1 MTKLHALGASL
12 AFAIAAPALAQTNAP
27 ITAAPAVTPTPTTGT
42 RADRNDTSNT
52 HLRNDC
58 FDPQT
63 KSWSTRRDCLDLI
76 PGGTASASP
85 SPGPTIGGAA
95 TGAPDTTSGSAPGPA
110 TAPTTAP
117 VSPAATTTASPT
129 PRTMQGSTGTSK

>member
-1 MTKLHALGASL
+1 MKKLHALGACFAL
-12 AFAIAAPALAQTNAP
+12 ALAAPALAQTNAP

-58 FDPQT
+58 FDPAT
-63 KSWSTRRDCLDLI
+63 KTWSTRRDCLELI
-76 PGGTASASP
+76 PGGAAGTTSP

-95 TGAPDTTSGSAPGPA
+95 TGTPDTTSSA
-110 TAPTTAP
+110 TPTTPAMPSPPVP
-117 VSPAATTTASPT
+117 VSPGGSPSASNPNPKTAT
-129 PRTMQGSTGTSK
+129 GK

>member
-1 MTKLHALGASL
+1 MARGESPPRRRGRTFFQEDAMTRLHALGACF
-12 AFAIAAPALAQTNAP
+12 AIAIAAPALAQTSAGTMP
-27 ITAAPAVTPTPTTGT
+27 SPAVTPTPSTGT

-63 KSWSTRRDCLDLI
+63 KTWSTRRDCLELI
-76 PGGTASASP
+76 PGGPASASP

-95 TGAPDTTSGSAPGPA
+95 TGAPDTTSG
-110 TAPTTAP
+110 T
-117 VSPAATTTASPT
+117 
-129 PRTMQGSTGTSK
+129 

>member
-1 MTKLHALGASL
+1 MDKLHALSACV
-12 AFAIAAPALAQTNAP
+12 AMIAMPALAQTAP
-27 ITAAPAVTPTPTTGT
+27 GGSPGPTVTPTPSTGT

-58 FDPQT
+58 FDAAT
-63 KSWSTRRDCLDLI
+63 NSWSTRRDCLELI
-76 PGGTASASP
+76 PGGPASASP

-95 TGAPDTTSGSAPGPA
+95 TGTPDTTSGTAPGPA

-117 VSPAATTTASPT
+117 VSPAASPTTATPT
-129 PRTMQGSTGTSK
+129 PPAMQGSTGTTK